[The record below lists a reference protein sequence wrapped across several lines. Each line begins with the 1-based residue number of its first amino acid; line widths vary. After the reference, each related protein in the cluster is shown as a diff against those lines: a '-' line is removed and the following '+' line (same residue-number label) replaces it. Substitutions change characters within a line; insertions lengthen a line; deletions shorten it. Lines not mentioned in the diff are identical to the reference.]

1 MKNETTCEAE
11 PEVDSC
17 RAKRQKIILPNLC
30 ETRQI
35 NVLTAN

>member
-11 PEVDSC
+11 PKVDSC
-17 RAKRQKIILPNLC
+17 RAKRQKIILSKLR

-35 NVLTAN
+35 NVRTAN